1 MILQADIILSN
12 VNDGKPGEDGQS
24 GVSLFKSYA
33 FKRTDSDIS
42 GQQPTGGTWDNPVP
56 TGWSDGIP
64 VGTETLWQTVSTF
77 KKDAD
82 GKTSN
87 TAWTKPAMVANTSDL
102 LIFYSD
108 SATKPSAPTSNSAD
122 GTVWK
127 ETATENTIWM
137 AQRVKKDGVWQ
148 AWTVIRVKGENGADG
163 TSVKIKGTCLGH
175 YSTNSAFQS
184 ALTSLKAGV
193 YLIDENTQAMRVSFV
208 GGKNTSVGVAVEI
221 GDGYL
226 MSSSDANLDGHLWMA
241 TDNGWQDCGKI
252 KGDDGKDG
260 QNGKNAVHYELRD
273 NGSLADITIEDDK
286 IKLTAS
292 LNYDLYRVDGTTE
305 AKITGT
311 VTNDLDGGLLSYSN
325 AHYTKTISKE
335 YTTIDSLPATVITTA
350 KVNNTVV
357 ATAVCKVSM
366 GKTAYWNVDTQLGT
380 VTSMATDN
388 ENHIAALQ
396 LEAKIISAKVGS
408 MANPNLLLNSGF
420 TIKANGFPDK
430 WERVDTENSTV
441 TFSGNSD
448 NICTVRVNKT
458 ATYIGI
464 KQTRKMQV
472 YPTTKMTFSC
482 LIQGGSTISG
492 NKATATVLLQKKTG
506 TAAVE
511 GKSQELTSD
520 WARLTYTFT
529 IDNYIDSWGLF
540 IVFHS
545 PAVGDWMSFRSPKLE
560 FGETDTAYCEAE
572 NDRVLATGIDIEE
585 RKVTVTADKFKILDN
600 AGQDMMSVE
609 KSGASSRMRLRNL
622 MISGLTLREVVTLNT
637 WNELRKYFSF
647 DVQTLSG
654 LTTATSTLNFQTCLN
669 TFKLGNGCLVGRE
682 SGDTQDWNYQLNIV
696 LPCKTYS
703 TAPTDADL
711 AEMDNAMM
719 YVGNRVI
726 LLNQS
731 GRGISVFGRQEVV
744 HMTTYLVTSTN
755 KGTVV
760 SSSAKPALISKG
772 TNLDKTDGRSY
783 STWNGS
789 LTDTR
794 GYYVP
799 TIQSDGVTVKYK
811 YTKYWTTDESWYVP
825 NGWFAVME
833 CVCDVDAEY
842 AQDEYSSLEP
852 VQGQS
857 VFWRVKVGKMLTK

>member
-12 VNDGKPGEDGQS
+12 VNDGQPGEDGKS

-56 TGWSDGIP
+56 NGWSDGIP
-64 VGTETLWQTVSTF
+64 AGTETLWQTVSTF

-82 GKTSN
+82 GNTSN
-87 TAWTKPAMVANTSDL
+87 TAWTKPARVGNTSDL
-102 LIFYSD
+102 LILYSD
-108 SATKPSAPTSNSAD
+108 STTQPSAPTSNIAD
-122 GTVWK
+122 GTTWK

-148 AWTVIRVKGENGADG
+148 NWTVIRVKGENGADG

-175 YSTNSAFQS
+175 YATNSAFQS

-193 YLIDENTQAMRVSFV
+193 YLIDENTQAMRVSFA
-208 GGKNTSVGVAVEI
+208 GGKKTSVGVAVEI

-241 TDNGWQDCGKI
+241 TDGGWQDCGKI

-260 QNGKNAVHYELRD
+260 INGQNAVHYELRD

-292 LNYDLYRVDGTTE
+292 LNYDLYRVDGTSE
-305 AKITGT
+305 AKVTGT
-311 VTNDLDGGLLSYSN
+311 VTNNLDGGLLLYSN
-325 AHYTKTISKE
+325 AHYTKTITKE
-335 YTTIDSLPATVITTA
+335 YTNIDSLPASVITTA

-366 GKTAYWNVDTQLGT
+366 SKTAYFNVDAILGR

-388 ENHIAALQ
+388 QNNIALLQ
-396 LEAKIISAKVGS
+396 LAAERISAKVGS
-408 MANPNLLLNSGF
+408 MANPNLLINSGF
-420 TIKANGFPDK
+420 TMTSNGIPSYWEVWDDNKAQPAVTING
-430 WERVDTENSTV
+430 
-441 TFSGNSD
+441 D
-448 NICTVRVNKT
+448 NCKVEVK
-458 ATYIGI
+458 ATGMYQGI
-464 KQTRKMQV
+464 KQMRKMQLHS
-472 YPTTKMTFSC
+472 PLKLTFSC
-482 LIQGGSTISG
+482 VAKGSGTLSVMLHKIQGSTQTG
-492 NKATATVLLQKKTG
+492 DRKDFKLEAGAKLLSCTF
-506 TAAVE
+506 E
-511 GKSQELTSD
+511 LSQ
-520 WARLTYTFT
+520 
-529 IDNYIDSWGLF
+529 YIDSWRVMIGF
-540 IVFHS
+540 VS
-545 PAVGDWMSFRSPKLE
+545 PSVGNNVTFYNPKLE
-560 FGETDTAYCEAE
+560 IGDMATQWCENE
-572 NDRVLATGIDIEE
+572 NDRVLA
-585 RKVTVTADKFKILDN
+585 
-600 AGQDMMSVE
+600 MSVE
-609 KSGASSRMRLRNL
+609 KSGASSRVRLRNL
-622 MISGLTLREVVTLNT
+622 MVSGLTLREVVTLNT
-637 WNELRKYFSF
+637 WSELRKYFSF
-647 DVQTLSG
+647 DVQTLADV
-654 LTTATSTLNFQTCLN
+654 TTASSTLNFQTCLN

-682 SGDTQDWNYQLNIV
+682 SGDSQDWNYQLNIV

-703 TAPTDADL
+703 ASPTDADL
-711 AEMDNAMM
+711 EEMDNAMM

-731 GRGISVFGRQEVV
+731 GRGISVFGRQEVE
-744 HMTTYLVTSTN
+744 HMTTYIVSSTN

-760 SSSAKPALISKG
+760 RSGAKPSLVISKG
-772 TNLDKTDGRSY
+772 VNLDKTDGRSY

-825 NGWFAVME
+825 TGWFAVME

-842 AQDEYSSLEP
+842 VQDEYSNKEP

-857 VFWRVKVGKMLTK
+857 VFWKVKVGKMLTK

>member
-12 VNDGKPGEDGQS
+12 VNDGAQGQTGKD
-24 GVSLFKSYA
+24 GVSIFKSYA
-33 FKRTDSDIS
+33 FRRTDSDIS
-42 GQQPTGGTWDNPVP
+42 SQQPTGGTWDNPVP

-64 VGTETLWQTVSTF
+64 AGTETLWQTVSTF

-108 SATKPSAPTSNSAD
+108 SVTKPSAPTSNSAD

-137 AQRVKKDGVWQ
+137 AQRIKKYGVWQ
-148 AWTVIRVKGENGADG
+148 NWTVIRVKGENGADG

-175 YSTNSAFQS
+175 YTTNSAFQS

-193 YLIDENTQAMRVSFV
+193 YIIDENTQAMRVSFA
-208 GGKNTSVGVAVEI
+208 GGKSTSVGVAVEI

-226 MSSSDANLDGHLWMA
+226 MSSSDTNLDGHLWMA
-241 TDNGWQDCGKI
+241 TDDGWLDCGKI
-252 KGDDGKDG
+252 KGDDGQNGKD
-260 QNGKNAVHYELRD
+260 GKNAVHYELRD

-292 LNYDLYRVDGTTE
+292 LSYDLYRVEGTTE
-305 AKITGT
+305 AKVTGT
-311 VTNDLDGGLLSYSN
+311 VTNNLDGGSLSYSDE
-325 AHYTKTISKE
+325 HYSKTISKE
-335 YTTIDSLPATVITTA
+335 YTDIDSLPASVITTA
-350 KVNNTVV
+350 KVNNAVV

-366 GKTAYWNVDTQLGT
+366 SKTAYFNVDTKLGT

-396 LEAKIISAKVGS
+396 LEAKRISAKVGS
-408 MANPNLLLNSGF
+408 VANPNLLINSGF
-420 TIKANGFPDK
+420 TMTSNGIPSYWEVWDDNKAKPA
-430 WERVDTENSTV
+430 V
-441 TFSGNSD
+441 TISGD
-448 NICTVRVNKT
+448 NCKVEVK
-458 ATYIGI
+458 ATGMYQGI
-464 KQTRKMQV
+464 RQMRKMQLHS
-472 YPTTKMTFSC
+472 PLKLTFSC
-482 LIQGGSTISG
+482 VAKGSGTLSVMLHKIQGNTQTGDRSDFKLEAG
-492 NKATATVLLQKKTG
+492 AKLLSCTF
-506 TAAVE
+506 E
-511 GKSQELTSD
+511 LSQ
-520 WARLTYTFT
+520 F
-529 IDNYIDSWGLF
+529 IDSWRVMIGF
-540 IVFHS
+540 VS
-545 PAVGDWMSFRSPKLE
+545 PSAGNNVTFYNPKLE
-560 FGETDTAYCEAE
+560 IGDMATQWCENE

-585 RKVTVTADKFKILDN
+585 RKVTVTADKFKIIDN
-600 AGQDMMSVE
+600 AGNDMMSVE
-609 KSGASSRMRLRNL
+609 KSGASSRVRLRNL
-622 MISGLTLREVVTLNT
+622 MVSGLTLREVVTLRT
-637 WNELRKYFSF
+637 WSELRKYFSF
-647 DVQTLSG
+647 DVQTLAG
-654 LTTATSTLNFQTCLN
+654 VTTATSTLNFQTCLN
-669 TFKLGNGCLVGRE
+669 TFKLGSGCLVGRE
-682 SGDTQDWNYQLNIV
+682 SGDTQNWNYQLNIV

-731 GRGISVFGRQEVV
+731 GRGISVFGRQEVE
-744 HMTTYLVTSTN
+744 HMTTYQVTSTN

-760 SSSAKPALISKG
+760 SSGAKPALISKG

-842 AQDEYSSLEP
+842 AQDEYSNQEP

>member
-12 VNDGKPGEDGQS
+12 VNDGKPGENGKS

-82 GKTSN
+82 GNTSN
-87 TAWTKPAMVANTSDL
+87 TAWTRPAMVANTSDL
-102 LIFYSD
+102 LVFYSD
-108 SATKPSAPTSNSAD
+108 SVTKPSAPSTNIAD

-175 YSTNSAFQS
+175 YATNSAFQS

-193 YLIDENTQAMRVSFV
+193 YLIDENTQAMRVSFA
-208 GGKNTSVGVAVEI
+208 GGKNTSMGVAVEI

-252 KGDDGKDG
+252 KGDDGQNGKD
-260 QNGKNAVHYELRD
+260 GKNAVHYELRD
-273 NGSLADITIEDDK
+273 NGSLADITIDDDK

-311 VTNDLDGGLLSYSN
+311 VTNDLDGGALSYSD
-325 AHYTKTISKE
+325 AHYTKTITKE
-335 YTTIDSLPATVITTA
+335 YTTIDSVPATVITTA
-350 KVNNTVV
+350 KVNNAVV

-366 GKTAYWNVDTQLGT
+366 SKTAYFNVDTKLGT

-396 LEAKIISAKVGS
+396 LEAKRISAKVGS
-408 MANPNLLLNSGF
+408 MANPNLLINSGF
-420 TIKANGFPDK
+420 IMTSNGIPSYWEVWDDNKAKPAVTINGDNCKVEVKATGM
-430 WERVDTENSTV
+430 
-441 TFSGNSD
+441 
-448 NICTVRVNKT
+448 
-458 ATYIGI
+458 YQGI
-464 KQTRKMQV
+464 RQMRKMQLHS
-472 YPTTKMTFSC
+472 PLKLTFSC
-482 LIQGGSTISG
+482 VAKGSGTLSVMLHKIQGST
-492 NKATATVLLQKKTG
+492 QTG
-506 TAAVE
+506 DRKDYKLEAGA
-511 GKSQELTSD
+511 KSFSCTFELSQ
-520 WARLTYTFT
+520 
-529 IDNYIDSWGLF
+529 YIDAWRVMIGF
-540 IVFHS
+540 VS
-545 PAVGDWMSFRSPKLE
+545 PSVGNVVTFYNPKLE
-560 FGETDTAYCEAE
+560 IGEAATQWCENE

-585 RKVTVTADKFKILDN
+585 RKVTVTADKFKIIDN

-609 KSGASSRMRLRNL
+609 KSGASSRVRLRNL
-622 MISGLTLREVVTLNT
+622 MVSGLTLREVVTLRT
-637 WNELRKYFSF
+637 WSELRKYFSF
-647 DVQTLSG
+647 DVQTLAG

-703 TAPTDADL
+703 ASPTDADL

-760 SSSAKPALISKG
+760 RSGAKPALISKG

-842 AQDEYSSLEP
+842 AQDEYSGIEP
-852 VQGQS
+852 TQGQS

>member
-12 VNDGKPGEDGQS
+12 VNDGRPGENGKS

-42 GQQPTGGTWDNPVP
+42 GQQPNGGTWDNPVP
-56 TGWSDGIP
+56 TGWNDGIP
-64 VGTETLWQTVSTF
+64 AGTETLWQTVSTF
-77 KKDAD
+77 TKDAD
-82 GKTSN
+82 GKVSN
-87 TAWTKPAMVANTSDL
+87 TAWTKPAKVGNTSDL

-108 SATKPSAPTSNSAD
+108 SVTQPAAPTSNIAD
-122 GTVWK
+122 GTTWK

-148 AWTVIRVKGENGADG
+148 NWTVIRVKGESGADG

-175 YSTNSAFQS
+175 YATNSAFQS

-193 YLIDENTQAMRVSFV
+193 YLIDENTQAMRVSFA

-241 TDNGWQDCGKI
+241 TDGGWQDCGKI
-252 KGDDGKDG
+252 KGDDGKNG
-260 QNGKNAVHYELRD
+260 QDGKNAVHYELRD

-292 LNYDLYRVDGTTE
+292 LNYDLYRVDGTSE
-305 AKITGT
+305 AKVTGT
-311 VTNDLDGGLLSYSN
+311 VTNNLDGGLLLYSN
-325 AHYTKTISKE
+325 EHYVKTITKE
-335 YTTIDSLPATVITTA
+335 YTNIDSLPASVITTA

-366 GKTAYWNVDTQLGT
+366 SKGAYWNVDAKLGK
-380 VTSMATDN
+380 VTSIARDN
-388 ENHIAALQ
+388 HNDISALQ
-396 LEAKIISAKVGS
+396 QDAKRISAKVGG
-408 MANPNLLLNSGF
+408 MANPNLLINSGF
-420 TIKANGFPDK
+420 TMTSNGIPSYWEVWDDNKAKPAITING
-430 WERVDTENSTV
+430 
-441 TFSGNSD
+441 D
-448 NICTVRVNKT
+448 NCKIEVK
-458 ATYIGI
+458 ATGMYQGI
-464 KQTRKMQV
+464 KQMRKMQLHS
-472 YPTTKMTFSC
+472 PLKLTFSC
-482 LIQGGSTISG
+482 VAKGTGILSVMLHKIQGRTQTGDRKDFKLEAG
-492 NKATATVLLQKKTG
+492 AKLLSCTF
-506 TAAVE
+506 E
-511 GKSQELTSD
+511 LSQ
-520 WARLTYTFT
+520 
-529 IDNYIDSWGLF
+529 YIDSWRVMIGF
-540 IVFHS
+540 VS
-545 PAVGDWMSFRSPKLE
+545 PNAGNNVTFYNPKLE
-560 FGETDTAYCEAE
+560 IGEAATQWCENE
-572 NDRVLATGIDIEE
+572 NDRVLATGIDIEK
-585 RKVTVTADKFKILDN
+585 RKVTVTADKFKIIDN

-609 KSGASSRMRLRNL
+609 KSGASSRVRLRNL
-622 MISGLTLREVVTLNT
+622 MVSGLTLREVVTLRT
-637 WNELRKYFSF
+637 WSELRKYFSF
-647 DVQTLSG
+647 DVQTLAG
-654 LTTATSTLNFQTCLN
+654 VTTATSTLNFQTCLN

-711 AEMDNAMM
+711 ADMDNAMM

-726 LLNQS
+726 LLNNS
-731 GRGISVFGRQEVV
+731 GRGISVFGRQEVE
-744 HMTTYLVTSTN
+744 HMTTYQITSTN

-760 SSSAKPALISKG
+760 SRSAKPSLVISKG
-772 TNLDKTDGRSY
+772 VNLDKTDGRSY

-799 TIQSDGVTVKYK
+799 TIQSDGVTVKYR

-833 CVCDVDAEY
+833 CICDVDAEY
-842 AQDEYSSLEP
+842 AQDEYSSLQP

-857 VFWRVKVGKMLTK
+857 VFWKVKIGKMLTK

>member
-12 VNDGKPGEDGQS
+12 VKDGKPGEDGKS

-64 VGTETLWQTVSTF
+64 AGTETLWQTVSTF

-82 GKTSN
+82 GNTSN
-87 TAWTKPAMVANTSDL
+87 TAWTNPAMVGNTSDL

-108 SATKPSAPTSNSAD
+108 SSTQPSAPTSNIAD

-175 YSTNSAFQS
+175 YATHSAFQS

-193 YLIDENTQAMRVSFV
+193 YLIDENTQAMRVSFI
-208 GGKNTSVGVAVEI
+208 GGKNTSVGVTVEI

-241 TDNGWQDCGKI
+241 TDDGWQDCGKI

-273 NGSLADITIEDDK
+273 NGSIADITIEDDK

-292 LNYDLYRVDGTTE
+292 LSYDLYRVDGTTE
-305 AKITGT
+305 AKTTGT
-311 VTNDLDGGLLSYSN
+311 VTNDLDGGLLLYSN
-325 AHYTKTISKE
+325 EHYVKTISKE
-335 YTTIDSLPATVITTA
+335 YTNIDSLPASVITTA

-366 GKTAYWNVDTQLGT
+366 GKTAYWNVDAILGR

-388 ENHIAALQ
+388 ENNISLLQ
-396 LEAKIISAKVGS
+396 QEAKRISAKVGG
-408 MANPNLLLNSGF
+408 MANPNLLINSGF
-420 TIKANGFPDK
+420 TMTSNGIPSYWEIWDDNKAKPAVTLNG
-430 WERVDTENSTV
+430 
-441 TFSGNSD
+441 D
-448 NICTVRVNKT
+448 NCKIEVK
-458 ATYIGI
+458 ATGMYQGI
-464 KQTRKMQV
+464 RQMRKMQLHS
-472 YPTTKMTFSC
+472 PLKLTFSC
-482 LIQGGSTISG
+482 VAKGSGILSVMLHKIQGSTQTG
-492 NKATATVLLQKKTG
+492 DRKDFKLEAGAKLLSCTF
-506 TAAVE
+506 E
-511 GKSQELTSD
+511 LSQ
-520 WARLTYTFT
+520 
-529 IDNYIDSWGLF
+529 YIDSWRVMIGF
-540 IVFHS
+540 VS
-545 PAVGDWMSFRSPKLE
+545 PNAGNNVTFYNPKLE
-560 FGETDTAYCEAE
+560 IGEAATQWCENE
-572 NDRVLATGIDIEE
+572 NDRVLATGIDIEK
-585 RKVTVTADKFKILDN
+585 RKVTVTADRFKIIDN

-609 KSGASSRMRLRNL
+609 KCGTSSRVRLRNL
-622 MISGLTLREVVTLNT
+622 MVSGLTLREVVTLNT
-637 WNELRKYFSF
+637 WSELRKYFSF
-647 DVQTLSG
+647 DVQTLAG
-654 LTTATSTLNFQTCLN
+654 TTTATSTLNFQTCLN
-669 TFKLGNGCLVGRE
+669 TFKLGSGCLVGRE

-696 LPCKTYS
+696 LPCRTYS
-703 TAPTDADL
+703 ASPTDADL

-731 GRGISVFGRQEVV
+731 GRGISVFGRQEVE
-744 HMTTYLVTSTN
+744 HMTTYQITSTN

-760 SSSAKPALISKG
+760 SSIAKPSLVISKG
-772 TNLDKTDGRSY
+772 VNLDKTDGRTY

-825 NGWFAVME
+825 NGWFALME

-842 AQDEYSSLEP
+842 AQDEYSNKEP

>member
-12 VNDGKPGEDGQS
+12 VNDGKPGEDGKS

-64 VGTETLWQTVSTF
+64 AGTETLWQTVSKF

-87 TAWTKPAMVANTSDL
+87 TTWTKPARVGNTSDL
-102 LIFYSD
+102 LILYSD
-108 SATKPSAPTSNSAD
+108 SVTKPSAPTSNIAD
-122 GTVWK
+122 GTTWK

-137 AQRVKKDGVWQ
+137 AQRVKKNGVWQ

-175 YSTNSAFQS
+175 YATNSAFQS
-184 ALTSLKAGV
+184 ALNSLKAGV
-193 YLIDENTQAMRVSFV
+193 YLIDENTQAMRVRFS

-241 TDNGWQDCGKI
+241 TDDGWQDCGKI

-260 QNGKNAVHYELRD
+260 QNAVHYELRD

-292 LNYDLYRVDGTTE
+292 LSYDLYRIDGTSE
-305 AKITGT
+305 AKVTGT
-311 VTNDLDGGLLSYSN
+311 VTNDLDGGVLLYSN
-325 AHYTKTISKE
+325 EHYVKTISKE
-335 YTTIDSLPATVITTA
+335 YTTIDSLPASVITTA

-366 GKTAYWNVDTQLGT
+366 SKTAYWNVDAILGR

-388 ENHIAALQ
+388 ENNISLLQ
-396 LEAKIISAKVGS
+396 QEAKRISAKVGG
-408 MANPNLLLNSGF
+408 MANPNLLINSGF
-420 TIKANGFPDK
+420 TMTSNGIPSYWEIWDDNKAKPAVTLNG
-430 WERVDTENSTV
+430 
-441 TFSGNSD
+441 D
-448 NICTVRVNKT
+448 NCKIEVK
-458 ATYIGI
+458 ATGMYQGI
-464 KQTRKMQV
+464 RQMRKMQLHS
-472 YPTTKMTFSC
+472 PLKLTFSC
-482 LIQGGSTISG
+482 VAKGSGILSVMLHKIQGSTQTGDRKDFKLEAGAKLLSCTFELSQYIDAWRVMIGFVSPSVG
-492 NKATATVLLQKKTG
+492 NKV
-506 TAAVE
+506 
-511 GKSQELTSD
+511 
-520 WARLTYTFT
+520 TFY
-529 IDNYIDSWGLF
+529 N
-540 IVFHS
+540 
-545 PAVGDWMSFRSPKLE
+545 PKLE
-560 FGETDTAYCEAE
+560 IGEAATQWCENE
-572 NDRVLATGIDIEE
+572 NDRVLATGIDIEK
-585 RKVTVTADKFKILDN
+585 RKVTVTADKFKIIDN

-609 KSGASSRMRLRNL
+609 KSGASSRVRLRNL
-622 MISGLTLREVVTLNT
+622 MVSGLTLREVVTLRT
-637 WNELRKYFSF
+637 WSELRKYFSF
-647 DVQTLSG
+647 DVQTLAG
-654 LTTATSTLNFQTCLN
+654 VTTATSTLNFQTCLN

-682 SGDTQDWNYQLNIV
+682 SGDTQNWNYQLNIV

-703 TAPTDADL
+703 ASPTDADL

-731 GRGISVFGRQEVV
+731 GRGISVFGRQEVE
-744 HMTTYLVTSTN
+744 HMTTYQVTSTN

-760 SSSAKPALISKG
+760 SSIAKPSLVISKG
-772 TNLDKTDGRSY
+772 VNLDKTDGRTY

-811 YTKYWTTDESWYVP
+811 YTKYWTSDESWYVP

-842 AQDEYSSLEP
+842 AQDEYSNKEP

-857 VFWRVKVGKMLTK
+857 VFWRVKVGKMLAK